1 MRSHILILSFL
12 FSTVICCKI
21 ATAQNADVSSFDNA
35 SNSLI
40 NEQVIAFVGHKVF
53 ITPYQK
59 EDSKSAKEARKKYYK
74 ARYKILELL
83 EGQYE
88 DKTIDFI
95 GYTYGADGMPY
106 FAEHDTTVLFIKDSN
121 SGLIRNRFTSSYH
134 VNETQSGKWAYCGNA
149 YRRIEHI
156 EMYDFTIKPLEPLSF
171 KNSEKID
178 VDAKIKK
185 LELDYNLF
193 LKTHGKTPAD
203 REEILSQLKREKDF
217 IQTRYQDPIYTRT
230 GDTAICKSGVYA
242 DEIYR
247 LENEINIKPR
257 RRKEI
262 CSKRVMNKHFYTPE
276 EFRGKLYYQYHD
288 AIKTC
293 EAELKKTTIP

>member
-1 MRSHILILSFL
+1 MYFHILILSIL
-12 FSTVICCKI
+12 FSTVICCKT
-21 ATAQNADVSSFDNA
+21 ATAQNQDISPFDNA
-35 SNSLI
+35 SNSPI
-40 NEQVIAFVGHKVF
+40 NEQTIAFVGRKIF

-59 EDSKSAKEARKKYYK
+59 ENSKSAKEARKKYYK
-74 ARYKILELL
+74 ARYKVLELL
-83 EGQYE
+83 GGQYE

-106 FAEHDTTVLFIKDSN
+106 FAKHDTSILFIKDSN
-121 SGLIRNRFTSSYH
+121 SSLIRNRFTSSYR

-156 EMYDFTIKPLEPLSF
+156 ETYDFEQRPLEPLTF
-171 KNSEKID
+171 KNPEKID
-178 VDAKIKK
+178 IAAKIKK
-185 LELDYNLF
+185 LELNYNLF

-203 REEILSQLKREKDF
+203 REEILSQLEREKGF
-217 IQTRYQDPIYTRT
+217 LQKRYQDPIYTRT

-247 LENEINIKPR
+247 LESEINIKPR

-262 CSKRVMNKHFYTPE
+262 CSKRVMNKHFYRPE
-276 EFRGKLYYQYHD
+276 EFKGKLYYQHNNE
-288 AIKTC
+288 IKTC
-293 EAELKKTTIP
+293 EAELKETTIP